1 MSMHNWPVRLDPHE
15 RNNAMLLRQVDG
27 CELSRLN
34 SADRDKK
41 FSLPVLVTVL
51 SFPLGRIQ

>member
-1 MSMHNWPVRLDPHE
+1 MHNWPVRLDPHE